1 MQLQEVQQGAK
12 VTEFGS
18 IDDAERFS
26 LDSWI
31 DDVVRPETTVLLYP
45 FEADFARRVAAIE
58 VQIPAAEKATD
69 RGMDDP
75 TPEVLYAQIQELQA
89 ERDAKALHVRV
100 RQVTDTDTA
109 RTAIAAKK
117 AKVETDGD
125 RLMWGLAAATVAPDY
140 TGSLSADDV
149 PSHFTGPQL
158 IRLRDRDRT
167 GLQMVSTLLAAVNGL
182 MAGPPVPS
190 SPER

>member
-1 MQLQEVQQGAK
+1 MSTNPAGDLN
-12 VTEFGS
+12 
-18 IDDAERFS
+18 DAETFDV
-26 LDSWI
+26 DSWI

-45 FEADFARRVAAIE
+45 FEADFARRVSAIE

-75 TPEVLYAQIQELQA
+75 TPEVLFAQIQELRA

-100 RQVTDTDTA
+100 RQVTDADTA
-109 RTAIAAKK
+109 RSAIAAKK

-149 PSHFTGPQL
+149 PPHFTGPQL

-167 GLQMVSTLLAAVNGL
+167 GLQMVSTLLTAVNGL